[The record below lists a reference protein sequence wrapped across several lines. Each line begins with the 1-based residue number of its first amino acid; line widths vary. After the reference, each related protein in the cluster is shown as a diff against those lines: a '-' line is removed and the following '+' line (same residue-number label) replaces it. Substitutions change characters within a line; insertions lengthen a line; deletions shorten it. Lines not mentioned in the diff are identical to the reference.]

1 MLHPYFYGFR
11 VLPGNGILHIPK
23 IAFNN
28 GNATLGLGGAMGTTL
43 AIEGCLDE
51 HTEHLSAVY
60 ALRHKIFC
68 AQKGWV
74 PTNESKQDVD
84 IYDRMNPVHFVHL
97 DDAGEV
103 DGCCRI
109 VPTTGPN
116 MLRDIFPELMGVQP
130 IPCAKAIWEISR
142 FAVDTERLDDSYTMI
157 SDVTSELLITLFTY
171 ALEKNMSRIVA
182 VTDTAFERV
191 LRRAGLYTTR
201 YAPPRKYSNCEAVA
215 GYAVVSEETIRQ
227 LKERRD
233 KNLSRHFLPYEQ
245 EIIPSNRLD
254 IHRVSHPPQEMGRH
268 A

>member
-1 MLHPYFYGFR
+1 M
-11 VLPGNGILHIPK
+11 LPGDGILHIPK

-28 GNATLGLGGAMGTTL
+28 VNTTLSLGEAMGTTL
-43 AIEGCLDE
+43 AIEGCPHE
-51 HTEHLSAVY
+51 RAEYLSAMY

-74 PTNESKQDVD
+74 PTNENKQDVD
-84 IYDRMNPVHFVHL
+84 MYDRLNPVHFVHL

-116 MLRDIFPELMGVQP
+116 MLRDIFPELMGGHP
-130 IPCAKAIWEISR
+130 IPCAEAMWEISR
-142 FAVDTERLDDSYTMI
+142 FAVDTERLNDSYTTI
-157 SDVTSELLITLFTY
+157 SDVTSELLITLFSY
-171 ALEKNMSRIVA
+171 ALEKGMSRIVA

-191 LRRAGLYTTR
+191 LHRAGLRTTR
-201 YAPPRKYSNCEAVA
+201 YAPPRKYNNCEAVA

-233 KNLSRHFLPYEQ
+233 KNLRRNFMPYEQ
-245 EIIPSNRLD
+245 EIIRSDRLD
-254 IHRVSHPPQEMGRH
+254 IHRVSNPPQEMGRH

>member
-1 MLHPYFYGFR
+1 M
-11 VLPGNGILHIPK
+11 
-23 IAFNN
+23 IAFIEI
-28 GNATLGLGGAMGTTL
+28 NATLGLGEAMGTTL
-43 AIEGCLDE
+43 VIEGNS
-51 HTEHLSAVY
+51 HKHAEHLAAVY

-68 AQKGWV
+68 TQKSWV
-74 PTNESKQDVD
+74 PTNKEQQDVD
-84 IYDRMNPVHFVHL
+84 AYDCLNPVHFIHL
-97 DDAGEV
+97 DDEDEV

-116 MLRDIFPELMGVQP
+116 MLRDIFPELMGGHP
-130 IPCAKAIWEISR
+130 MPCAESMWEISR

-171 ALEKNMSRIVA
+171 ALKKEISRIVA

-201 YAPPRKYSNCEAVA
+201 YAPPRKYHNCEAVA
-215 GYAVVSEETIRQ
+215 GYAVVSEETIQQ

-233 KNLSRHFLPYEQ
+233 KNLRRNFMPYEQ
-245 EIIPSNRLD
+245 EIIPSDRLD
-254 IHRVSHPPQEMGRH
+254 VHRVSNPQKEMERT